1 MLKET
6 QYQQINISK
15 VFKIITNN
23 HSYSQSQQQRQAT
36 EEEIRMSINL
46 LYFEGTSEKLLS
58 IQKQSSRGV
67 L

>member
-23 HSYSQSQQQRQAT
+23 HSYSQSQQQIQAT

-58 IQKQSSRGV
+58 IQKHSSRGV

>member
-46 LYFEGTSEKLLS
+46 LYFKGTSEKLLS
-58 IQKQSSRGV
+58 IQKPSSRGV